1 MRDEDKTK
9 AQLLDEVLSLRERNR
24 ELEASEMQLRLAEEA
39 FWESEQR
46 FRIIVDNAY
55 DGICICEHP
64 DQGNSPIKRLIY
76 CNDRFVRQSGH
87 DRPYIRKLETID
99 QVLTHHLS
107 DEEHQQNIRSL
118 KQHEPYRG
126 ISSWNRPDGRENFHE
141 WVSVPITIED
151 GLFSV
156 SILRDITERRQ
167 TEQDRVRMERLS
179 ALGEMTAGISHHL
192 NNILMGVLG
201 PAQLLLQ
208 KVTDPNVKDHLDLI
222 VTSAD
227 RAAGLVQRMYHAVR
241 GNEEEPCHPVDAATV
256 IREAIESGRPRWK
269 DQAEARG
276 VTIEIITNLDEIPPI
291 HGTKT
296 QFHNLL
302 LNLLFNACDAMDKS
316 GQITIAAKCT
326 GDNVHFKFSDS
337 GIGMPKAVAKRIFE
351 PFFTTKTD
359 IGTGLGLATVY
370 ATVKSWGGDVTV
382 ASQPNVGTQF
392 DLILPVWK
400 GENTLIE
407 PHETPEGTESARI
420 LVVDDDEIVL
430 EFLNSF
436 LGEIHTVSVAKN
448 SDEALALFGPD
459 TFDIALL
466 DLGMPGLSGDQ
477 LAKQM
482 RNTDPKLV
490 TVLITGWELAEH
502 DHRFKPFDLR
512 YQKPLRDLK
521 GFQSTI
527 TKAIQISKMRHET

>member
-1 MRDEDKTK
+1 MISKDT
-9 AQLLDEVLSLRERNR
+9 LF
-24 ELEASEMQLRLAEEA
+24 A
-39 FWESEQR
+39 F
-46 FRIIVDNAY
+46 Y
-55 DGICICEHP
+55 HP
-64 DQGNSPIKRLIY
+64 QFLNIPLY
-76 CNDRFVRQSGH
+76 CNDPLVRQSGF
-87 DRPYIRKLETID
+87 DRPYLRKLETID

-107 DEEHQQNIRSL
+107 DKEHQQNIKSL
-118 KQHEPYRG
+118 KQHQPYRG

-141 WVSVPITIED
+141 WVSVPIIIED

-167 TEQDRVRMERLS
+167 TEQERVRMERLS
-179 ALGEMTAGISHHL
+179 ALGEMAAGVSHNL

-201 PAQLLLQ
+201 PAQLLLL
-208 KVTDPNVKDHLDLI
+208 KVTDSEVVRHLNLI
-222 VTSAD
+222 VKSAD
-227 RAAGLVQRMYHAVR
+227 RAAGLVQRMYHSVR
-241 GNEEEPCHPVDAATV
+241 GNEEEPCHAVDAATV
-256 IREAIESGRPRWK
+256 IHEAIESGKPRWK

-276 VTIEIITNLDEIPPI
+276 VTIEIITHLDEIPPI

-326 GDNVHFKFSDS
+326 ENEVHLKFSDS
-337 GIGMPKAVAKRIFE
+337 GTGMPEAVRKRIFE

-370 ATVKSWGGDVTV
+370 ATVKGWGGDVVVT
-382 ASQPNVGTQF
+382 SQPNVGTQF
-392 DLILPVWK
+392 DLTLPVWK
-400 GENTLIE
+400 GEEALKE
-407 PHETPEGTESARI
+407 PLETPENSESARI
-420 LVVDDDEIVL
+420 LIVDDDDIVL
-430 EFLNSF
+430 QFLNSL
-436 LGEIHTVSVAKN
+436 LGETHTVSVAKN
-448 SDEALALFGPD
+448 SEEALALFDPG

-477 LAKQM
+477 LAEHLRKA
-482 RNTDPKLV
+482 DPKLV
-490 TVLITGWELAEH
+490 TVLITGWELAEN
-502 DHRFKPFDLR
+502 DHRLEPFDLR

-527 TKAIQISKMRHET
+527 SKAIQLSKVKREG